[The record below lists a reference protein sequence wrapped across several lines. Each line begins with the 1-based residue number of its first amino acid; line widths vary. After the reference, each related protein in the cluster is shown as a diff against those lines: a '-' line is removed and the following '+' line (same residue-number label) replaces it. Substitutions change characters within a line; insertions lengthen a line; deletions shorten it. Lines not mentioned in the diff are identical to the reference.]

1 MTFYNVY
8 TSTDLPD
15 YSQAGLSN
23 LFIAKKKY
31 DYYEKN
37 INNNFDDKLSLI
49 YSWL

>member
-1 MTFYNVY
+1 MST
-8 TSTDLPD
+8 TSLP
-15 YSQAGLSN
+15 YSSQVGLSN
-23 LFIAKKKY
+23 LFIANKKY